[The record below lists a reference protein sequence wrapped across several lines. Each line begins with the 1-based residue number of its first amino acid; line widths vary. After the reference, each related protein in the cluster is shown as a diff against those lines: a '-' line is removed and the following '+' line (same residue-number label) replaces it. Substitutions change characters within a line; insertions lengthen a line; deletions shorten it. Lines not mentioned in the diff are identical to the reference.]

1 MNGQSAHEEVLLIMR
16 KMQSKIERRYYYIP
30 IRTTKTKM
38 ATIPNA
44 DEDAETLVRG
54 EMALP
59 L

>member
-1 MNGQSAHEEVLLIMR
+1 MR